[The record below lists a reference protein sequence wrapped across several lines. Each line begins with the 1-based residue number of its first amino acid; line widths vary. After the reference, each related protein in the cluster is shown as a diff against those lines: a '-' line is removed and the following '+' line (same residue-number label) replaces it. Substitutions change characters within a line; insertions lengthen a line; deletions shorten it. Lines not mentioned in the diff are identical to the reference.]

1 MRALTCLRW
10 IAAWIAALAPLAAS
24 AQTSQTIPLIV
35 HWSAPQPHRVSLTD
49 DGGVSELT
57 HDASS
62 TTFTGT
68 LAVPNGLVEQRTLL
82 LNLDNDTFALILNVR
97 KSLSRVE
104 FTVTTDRPPS
114 CADLLVRQVEAYTDN
129 ITDALKMMLRATAML
144 KIPPDDQCVADRLPR
159 TIKARFDRNANLVQ
173 YSNGLF
179 AIDPEAKTA
188 LLRSGIRSAPAL
200 AMAAEHNASSALA
213 KGLYS
218 DLLATGAD
226 DSRAASALAA
236 DMSSAVA
243 QNETLAAGFKDQG
256 ISAKRLEKDS
266 DFFEAKARVAR
277 PD

>member
-10 IAAWIAALAPLAAS
+10 TAACIAALAPLTAS
-24 AQTSQTIPLIV
+24 AQTSKTIPLII

-57 HDASS
+57 HDAGS

-68 LAVPNGLVEQRTLL
+68 LAVPTRLVEQRTIL

-97 KSLSRVE
+97 KGLNRVE
-104 FTVTTDRPPS
+104 FTVATDRPPS

-129 ITDALKMMLRATAML
+129 ITDALRMMLRASAML
-144 KIPPDDQCVADRLPR
+144 KIPPDNQCFADRLPR

-188 LLRSGIRSAPAL
+188 LLRSGLRNAPAL
-200 AMAAEHNASSALA
+200 AMTVEHDASSALA
-213 KGLYS
+213 KGLYT
-218 DLLATGAD
+218 DMLATGAD
-226 DSRAASALAA
+226 DSHAASALAA

-243 QNETLAAGFKDQG
+243 QSETLAAGFKDQG
-256 ISAKRLEKDS
+256 ISAKRLEKDT

-277 PD
+277 PE